1 MRVVNRFQKETKG
14 SLELLD
20 HSLGESQELNIG
32 VFVVEVFRKFGDTLG
47 ICICFKLESFA
58 FEEDFELFVI
68 RDDSIVNDGE
78 LPTWI

>member
-20 HSLGESQELNIG
+20 HSLSKSQELNIWMFIVK
-32 VFVVEVFRKFGDTLG
+32 VFGKFGDTLG
-47 ICICFKLESFA
+47 ICLRFKLESFA
-58 FEEDFELFVI
+58 LEEDFKLFII

-78 LPTWI
+78 LPTLI